1 VRHDLNQQGTRVIKT
16 AQLGLLVNAFLAII
30 KLVAGIVGNTYA
42 LVADAVESTADIF
55 ASLVV
60 WGGLRV
66 ATRDPDEQYPFGYG
80 KAESVAAA
88 VVSMM
93 LVAAAFGI
101 AFEAVREI
109 RTPHKS
115 PAPWTLLVLVAVL
128 FVKFVLFRRT
138 LTVGTEAGST
148 AGKADAWHHLSDAI
162 TSAAAFIG
170 ISIALWGGPGWEEA
184 DDWAALFASTVI
196 LYNGLLLMRPAI
208 YDLMDRKPGGEI
220 IASVRLAA
228 EGVPTVKA
236 VEKLSARK
244 AGLVYYVDIHV
255 QADPSMS
262 LHDAHELSGAVKS
275 AIRRHVPSV
284 AGVLVHMEPFRDK
297 AV

>member
-1 VRHDLNQQGTRVIKT
+1 M
-16 AQLGLLVNAFLAII
+16 NAFLAII

-93 LVAAAFGI
+93 LVTAALGI

-109 RTPHKS
+109 RTPHKT

-138 LTVGTEAGST
+138 LSVGEEAGST
-148 AGKADAWHHLSDAI
+148 AGKADAWHHLSHAI

-196 LYNGLLLMRPAI
+196 FYNGLLLIRPAL

-220 IASVRLAA
+220 IASVRSAA
-228 EGVPTVKA
+228 EQVPTVKA

-262 LHDAHELSGAVKS
+262 LHYAHELSGAVKS

-284 AGVLVHMEPFRDK
+284 AGVLVHMEPFEDK

>member
-1 VRHDLNQQGTRVIKT
+1 M
-16 AQLGLLVNAFLAII
+16 LVNAALAIV
-30 KLVAGIVGNTYA
+30 KLVAGLVGNTYA

-66 ATRDPDEQYPFGYG
+66 ASRDPNDEYPFGYG

-93 LVAAAFGI
+93 LLAAAVGI
-101 AFEAVREI
+101 GFEAVREI
-109 RTPHKS
+109 RTPHQT
-115 PAPWTLLVLVAVL
+115 PAPWTLLVLVGVL
-128 FVKFVLFRRT
+128 LVKFVLFRRT
-138 LTVGTEAGST
+138 RSIGDEAHST
-148 AGKADAWHHLSDAI
+148 AVRADAWHHLSDAI

-170 ISIALWGGPGWEEA
+170 ISIALWGGPGWEQA
-184 DDWAALFASTVI
+184 DDWAALFAATVI
-196 LYNGLLLMRPAI
+196 FYNGILLVRPAI
-208 YDLMDRKPGGEI
+208 HDLMDRMPGSDIVGPVRVA
-220 IASVRLAA
+220 ASS
-228 EGVPTVKA
+228 VPSVLA

-244 AGLVYYVDIHV
+244 AGMVYYIDIHV

-275 AIRRHVPSV
+275 AIRARVPKV
-284 AGVLVHMEPFRDK
+284 AGVLVHMEPYSR
-297 AV
+297 